1 MNITSITGMSGSGKC
16 IHCDNEGNLNDEK
29 LCRICRKSLKRNP
42 NHICRHKK
50 HEKFVCKCGSTEFH
64 CKNMCKKCYD
74 TSPDRYK
81 PETIEKMRKNRLEKK
96 PVYNRNRG
104 EKRNPNN
111 YQPRPDRSDFVCECG
126 STEYHCKG
134 YCKTCSHRELGYG
147 QNYEKLNVKK
157 RKISKENNPQWQEN
171 AVENYSK
178 KICDQLQMTPLEIA
192 MTWRRTKADCKRLDD
207 YACQICGWEKFL
219 HVHHIH
225 PKAKY
230 PELFFDLGNL
240 ITVCTKCH
248 RSIHRKKTQQKQ
260 NNLPKKEPE
269 LLLILRSFQ

>member
-1 MNITSITGMSGSGKC
+1 MNITAITGMPGSDKC
-16 IHCDNEGNLNDEK
+16 IHCGKEGNLNDEK
-29 LCRICRKSLKRNP
+29 LCVICRKSLKRNP

-50 HEKFVCKCGSTEFH
+50 HEKFVCKCGSTEFF
-64 CKNMCKKCYD
+64 CKDMCKLCYNR
-74 TSPDRYK
+74 SPGRNT
-81 PETIEKMRKNRLEKK
+81 PERKAKDKARHELKK
-96 PVYNRNRG
+96 DDYNRNRG
-104 EKRNPNN
+104 EQRNPNN

-126 STEYHCKG
+126 STEYNTRG
-134 YCKTCSHRELGYG
+134 YCKKCAHRELGYG
-147 QNYEKLNVKK
+147 EKYEKSHVKE
-157 RKISKENNPQWQEN
+157 RKIQRLNTPQGQKN
-171 AVENYSK
+171 AYENYSK
-178 KICDQLQMTPLEIA
+178 KICKQLQMTSSEIHHK
-192 MTWRRTKADCKRLDD
+192 WKKTKVDCKILDD
-207 YACQICGWEKFL
+207 CACQVCEYENDL